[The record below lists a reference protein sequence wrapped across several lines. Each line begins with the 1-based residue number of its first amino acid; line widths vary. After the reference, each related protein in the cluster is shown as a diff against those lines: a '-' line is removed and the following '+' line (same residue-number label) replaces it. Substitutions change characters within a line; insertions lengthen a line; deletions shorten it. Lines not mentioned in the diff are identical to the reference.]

1 MLNEERVILMTKMT
15 SYEETEGRKNMAT
28 GRYFRSDYISIQVIK
43 AVINATFAYA
53 VMFAIYILYD
63 LENFMQNIYK
73 IDLLAF
79 GKEVLTRYVIWVAA
93 YTAACYLIST
103 IRYSQARRSLRRY
116 YNNLKK
122 LGSLLKTGR

>member
-15 SYEETEGRKNMAT
+15 SYEENEGRKNMAT
-28 GRYFRSDYISIQVIK
+28 GRYFRSDYVSIQVIK
-43 AVINATFAYA
+43 AVINATLAFA
-53 VMFAIYILYD
+53 VLFGVYILYD

-79 GKEVLTRYVIWVAA
+79 GKEVLTRYVIWVAG
-93 YTAACYLIST
+93 YAAVCYLIST
-103 IRYSQARRSLRRY
+103 VRYSEVRRNLKRY

-122 LGSLLKTGR
+122 LGSLYKNE